1 MCADQIVA
9 KPINPLWMPPGS
21 IRAILA
27 LTIVGIVIYQ
37 ILTGDGV
44 GLLLSETLSIV
55 LTHYFASRRSVTLP
69 PELLNSPEI
78 RDLLEHESNPLWL
91 PRGSVRLIMLVA
103 FITTAVILLIKGQL
117 FSPNVVGTIVLI
129 FAYLVGVLIR
139 WLRNGRSM
147 TPSAVRYPILVH
159 LMGFFV
165 LFACFIMVLLA
176 LGSSGDANAGLP
188 GWLEQFLLA
197 FILYYFGSR

>member
-1 MCADQIVA
+1 MGTELSVV

-69 PELLNSPEI
+69 PELLRTPEI
-78 RDLLEHESNPLWL
+78 HRLLEHEANPLWL

-103 FITTAVILLIKGQL
+103 FVVTAIILLIRGQL
-117 FSPNVVGTIVLI
+117 FSPNVVGTIALV
-129 FAYLVGVLIR
+129 FAYLGGVLIR
-139 WLRNGRSM
+139 WLRNHDNA
-147 TPSAVRYPILVH
+147 PPKPPRYPMLVH
-159 LMGFFV
+159 LKALLV
-165 LFACFIMVLLA
+165 LFACFIIVLLT
-176 LGSSGDANAGLP
+176 LGSSGDTAVGLP
-188 GWLEQFLLA
+188 GWLEQLLLS

>member
-1 MCADQIVA
+1 MCADQIRV
-9 KPINPLWMPPGS
+9 KPVNPLWMPPGS

-37 ILTGDGV
+37 ILIGDGV

-78 RDLLEHESNPLWL
+78 RELLEQESNPLWL

-103 FITTAVILLIKGQL
+103 FIATAIILLIKGQL
-117 FSPNVVGTIVLI
+117 FSPNVVGTIALI
-129 FAYLVGVLIR
+129 FAYLGGVLIR
-139 WLRNGRSM
+139 WLRSNKN
-147 TPSAVRYPILVH
+147 AVPKPTRYPILVH
-159 LMGFFV
+159 LTGLLV
-165 LFACFIMVLLA
+165 LFACFIMVLLT
-176 LGSSGDANAGLP
+176 LGSAGDANVGLP
-188 GWLEQFLLA
+188 GWLEQFLLS